1 VNAPLDLDELEAR
14 WRAGHVLTS
23 ELPELAR
30 ELIGAGHDVP
40 SVRQLAGGTPPSA
53 HEARQ
58 TFERALRELGRGG
71 MGPSEAAMVL
81 ARQWADQLVRRRLA
95 ARRATKAIALVRL
108 RGRPDVDEAL
118 EPFSELLEQYEAA
131 GTGRFARLRALPL
144 DRRARREAKRLL
156 GR

>member
-1 VNAPLDLDELEAR
+1 VNLDELEAR

-23 ELPELAR
+23 ELPDLAR
-30 ELIGAGHDVP
+30 ELMGAGHDVP
-40 SVRQLAGGTPPSA
+40 AVRQLAGEASSSA
-53 HEARQ
+53 LEARQ

-71 MGPSEAAMVL
+71 MGTSEAAMVL
-81 ARQWADQLVRRRLA
+81 ARRWADQLVRRRLP

-118 EPFSELLEQYEAA
+118 EPFSELLDRYEEV
-131 GTGRFARLRALPL
+131 GSGRFARLRALPL

-156 GR
+156 ER